1 MTAEPTRVFCSD
13 ALQNLH
19 ILISGGCGAIGLGIV
34 KKLIAHGANL
44 TVNDILAAQLAI
56 ERLSQS
62 GIDTRKVN
70 YVEADLTDAEA
81 TEMLIKAARERCGP
95 IHTALCHIG
104 MVIPK
109 PLLEYSAAEWDETM
123 AVNVRTAFLLGSAAA
138 RAMLEDGIQGH
149 LIFTTSWV
157 ADVPWPEIGPY
168 NASKAAMKQ
177 LMRSFARELADKGI
191 RSNAVAPGI
200 VNVGLAKQQWDTDPI
215 YRARA
220 QEAIPLGVMQPLD
233 SVADAFLFLC
243 SPAAAYMTG
252 TVLLVD
258 GGCSLYP
265 MDTA

>member
-1 MTAEPTRVFCSD
+1 MAFHND
-13 ALQNLH
+13 ALAGLH
-19 ILISGGCGAIGLGIV
+19 IVISGGCGAIGLGII
-34 KKLIAHGANL
+34 KKLMAHGANV
-44 TVNDILAAQLAI
+44 TVNDILSGQQAAD
-56 ERLSQS
+56 RLSQN
-62 GIDTRKVN
+62 GIDISEID
-70 YVEADLTDAEA
+70 YVKADLTDADE
-81 TEMLIKAARERCGP
+81 TDMLVNTARERFGP
-95 IHTALCHIG
+95 IHVALCHIG

-109 PLLEYSAAEWDETM
+109 PLLEYKVEEWDETM
-123 AVNVRTAFLLGSAAA
+123 AVNVRTAFLLGSAAS
-138 RAMLEDGIQGH
+138 RSMLEDGIKGH

-200 VNVGLAKQQWDTDPI
+200 VSVGLAKQQWDTDPT

-220 QEAIPLGVMQPLD
+220 QKAIPLGVMQPLD

-243 SPAAAYMTG
+243 STAADYMTG

-265 MDTA
+265 MDDA

>member
-1 MTAEPTRVFCSD
+1 MAFRND
-13 ALQNLH
+13 ALAGRH
-19 ILISGGCGAIGLGIV
+19 IIISGGCGAIGLGIV
-34 KKLIAHGANL
+34 KKLMAHGASI
-44 TVNDILAAQLAI
+44 TVNDILTDQQAAD
-56 ERLSQS
+56 RLSEN
-62 GIDTRKVN
+62 GIDLSKIS
-70 YVEADLTDAEA
+70 YVKADLTDTDE
-81 TEMLIKAARERCGP
+81 TDVLVKTARERFGP
-95 IHTALCHIG
+95 IHVALCHIG

-109 PLLEYSAAEWDETM
+109 PLLEYRADEWDETM
-123 AVNVRTAFLLGSAAA
+123 AVNVRTAFLLGSAAS
-138 RAMLEDGIQGH
+138 RSMLEDGIKGH

-191 RSNAVAPGI
+191 RANAVAPGI
-200 VNVGLAKQQWDTDPI
+200 VSVGLAKQQWDTDPT

-220 QEAIPLGVMQPLD
+220 QKAIPLGVMQPLD

-243 SPAAAYMTG
+243 SAAADYMTG

-265 MDTA
+265 MDDA

>member
-1 MTAEPTRVFCSD
+1 MVFRND
-13 ALQNLH
+13 ALAGRH
-19 ILISGGCGAIGLGIV
+19 IVISGGCGAIGLGIV
-34 KKLIAHGANL
+34 KKLMAHGGNI
-44 TVNDILAAQLAI
+44 TVNDILSDQEATD
-56 ERLSQS
+56 RLRQND
-62 GIDTRKVN
+62 IDISKIN
-70 YVEADLTDAEA
+70 YVKADLTDADE
-81 TEMLIKAARERCGP
+81 TDRLVNTARERFGP
-95 IHTALCHIG
+95 IHVALCHIG

-109 PLLEYSAAEWDETM
+109 PLLEYRAEEWDETM
-123 AVNVRTAFLLGSAAA
+123 AVNVRTAFLLGSAAS
-138 RAMLEDGIQGH
+138 RSMLEDSIKGH

-191 RSNAVAPGI
+191 RANAVAPGI
-200 VNVGLAKQQWDTDPI
+200 VSVGLAKQQWDTDPT

-220 QEAIPLGVMQPLD
+220 QKAIPLGAMQPLD

-243 SPAAAYMTG
+243 STAADYMTG

-265 MDTA
+265 MDDA

>member
-1 MTAEPTRVFCSD
+1 MAFRND
-13 ALQNLH
+13 ALGGRH
-19 ILISGGCGAIGLGIV
+19 IVISGGCGAIGLGIV
-34 KKLIAHGANL
+34 NKLMAHGANV
-44 TVNDILAAQLAI
+44 TVNDILSDQLATD
-56 ERLSQS
+56 RLSQN
-62 GIDTRKVN
+62 GIEVEKTN
-70 YVEADLTDAEA
+70 YIKADLTDPDE
-81 TEMLIKAARERCGP
+81 TDMLVNAARERFGP
-95 IHTALCHIG
+95 IHVTLCHIG

-109 PLLEYSAAEWDETM
+109 PLLDYSAAEWDETM
-123 AVNVRTAFLLGSAAA
+123 SVNVRTAFLLGTAAS
-138 RAMLEDGIQGH
+138 RSMLKDGVKGQ

-191 RSNAVAPGI
+191 RANAVAPGI
-200 VNVGLAKQQWDTDPI
+200 VSVGLAKQQWDTDPT

-220 QEAIPLGVMQPLD
+220 QKAIPLGVMQPLD

-243 SPAAAYMTG
+243 SSAADYMTG

-265 MDTA
+265 MDEA

>member
-1 MTAEPTRVFCSD
+1 MAFRND
-13 ALQNLH
+13 ALAGLH
-19 ILISGGCGAIGLGIV
+19 IIISGGCGAIGLGIV
-34 KKLIAHGANL
+34 KKLRVHGANI
-44 TVNDILAAQLAI
+44 TVNDLLSVQEAGN
-56 ERLSQS
+56 RLRQN
-62 GIDTRKVN
+62 GIDISN
-70 YVEADLTDAEA
+70 IHYVRADLTDTDE
-81 TEMLIKAARERCGP
+81 TDMLVNSARERFGP
-95 IHTALCHIG
+95 IHVALCHIG

-109 PLLEYSAAEWDETM
+109 PLLEYTADEWDETM
-123 AVNVRTAFLLGSAAA
+123 AVNVRTAFLLGSAAS
-138 RAMLEDGIQGH
+138 RSMLEDGIKGH

-191 RSNAVAPGI
+191 RANAVAPGI
-200 VNVGLAKQQWDTDPI
+200 VSVGLAKQQWDTDPT

-220 QEAIPLGVMQPLD
+220 QKAIPLGVMQPLD

-243 SPAAAYMTG
+243 STAADYMTG

-265 MDTA
+265 MDDA

>member
-1 MTAEPTRVFCSD
+1 MAFRND
-13 ALQNLH
+13 ALAGRH
-19 ILISGGCGAIGLGIV
+19 IIISGGCGAIGLGIV
-34 KKLIAHGANL
+34 KRLRAHGANI
-44 TVNDILAAQLAI
+44 TVNDILTDQQASD
-56 ERLSQS
+56 RLSQND
-62 GIDTRKVN
+62 IDISKIN
-70 YVEADLTDAEA
+70 YVKADLTDAAE
-81 TEMLIKAARERCGP
+81 TDMLVNTARERFGP
-95 IHTALCHIG
+95 IHVALCHIG

-109 PLLEYSAAEWDETM
+109 PLLEYKADEWDETM
-123 AVNVRTAFLLGSAAA
+123 AVNVRTAFLLGSAAS
-138 RAMLEDGIQGH
+138 RSMLEDGTKGH

-191 RSNAVAPGI
+191 RANAVAPGI
-200 VNVGLAKQQWDTDPI
+200 VSVGLAKQQWDTDPI

-220 QEAIPLGVMQPLD
+220 QKAIPLGVMQPLN

-243 SPAAAYMTG
+243 SAAADYMTG

-265 MDTA
+265 MDDT

>member
-1 MTAEPTRVFCSD
+1 MAFRND
-13 ALQNLH
+13 ALAGRH
-19 ILISGGCGAIGLGIV
+19 IVISGGCGAIGLGII
-34 KKLIAHGANL
+34 KKLMAHGANV
-44 TVNDILAAQLAI
+44 TVNDILSDQQAAD
-56 ERLSQS
+56 RLRQN
-62 GIDTRKVN
+62 GIDLSKTN
-70 YVEADLTDAEA
+70 YVRADLTDADE
-81 TEMLIKAARERCGP
+81 TDMLVNTARERFGP
-95 IHTALCHIG
+95 IHVALCHIG

-109 PLLEYSAAEWDETM
+109 PLLDYKAEEWDETM
-123 AVNVRTAFLLGSAAA
+123 AVNVRTAFLLGSAAS
-138 RAMLEDGIQGH
+138 RSMLEDGIKGH

-191 RSNAVAPGI
+191 RANAVAPGI
-200 VNVGLAKQQWDTDPI
+200 VSVGLAKQQWDTDPT

-220 QEAIPLGVMQPLD
+220 EKAIPLGVMQPLD

-243 SPAAAYMTG
+243 STAADYMTG

-265 MDTA
+265 MDDA